1 MLVTVIWCRQSN
13 VQKLVILRQQ
23 KKAVASR
30 NNYRDLQAG
39 ACASL
44 WQYCSNTFTSK
55 SAIRILIS
63 TNCQNREDHVSG
75 GQMRSDVHYASSDGT
90 LPPWPQRDHY
100 FRIVTLLLL
109 LMWTKIQVGLQI
121 REVINTR
128 FNLLFCTLWYLGCFM
143 RWVPLKSKD
152 EYIYL
157 GICDTLCRLC
167 EENYLALSDNG
178 PQWSQ
183 STHLTHLGGTFVS
196 NLGNSPW
203 KLDII

>member
-1 MLVTVIWCRQSN
+1 MFRHQIFLDDHVVTITMDLIRTRHCNFVPIRGATLSSSIPTQIITNCFLTTCIIMLVTVIWCRQSN

-75 GQMRSDVHYASSDGT
+75 VQMRSDVHYASSDGT
-90 LPPWPQRDHY
+90 LLP
-100 FRIVTLLLL
+100 
-109 LMWTKIQVGLQI
+109 
-121 REVINTR
+121 
-128 FNLLFCTLWYLGCFM
+128 
-143 RWVPLKSKD
+143 
-152 EYIYL
+152 
-157 GICDTLCRLC
+157 
-167 EENYLALSDNG
+167 
-178 PQWSQ
+178 
-183 STHLTHLGGTFVS
+183 
-196 NLGNSPW
+196 
-203 KLDII
+203 